1 MEGMEFIWDLN
12 IMELI
17 RINIVENIEVKN
29 KKNWFFLLW
38 NGVEKLRMFFINK
51 IFIFSCYCIEC
62 LLMLILIWL

>member
-17 RINIVENIEVKN
+17 RINIVENIEVKY

-38 NGVEKLRMFFINK
+38 SGVEKLRMFFINK

-62 LLMLILIWL
+62 LLMLMLIWL

>member
-17 RINIVENIEVKN
+17 RINIVENIEVKY
-29 KKNWFFLLW
+29 KKNWFVLLW
-38 NGVEKLRMFFINK
+38 SGVEKLRMFFINN

-62 LLMLILIWL
+62 LLMLMLIWL